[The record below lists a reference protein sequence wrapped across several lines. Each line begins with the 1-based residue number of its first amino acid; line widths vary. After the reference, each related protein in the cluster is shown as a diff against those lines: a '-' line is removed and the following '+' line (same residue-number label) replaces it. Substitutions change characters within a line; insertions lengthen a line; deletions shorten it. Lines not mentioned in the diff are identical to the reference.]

1 MMQLNEIK
9 PLYIYNDELHKYSIL
24 IPSVSQIVNIL
35 VPKDFSQIDENILK
49 LAQTRGICLHEMIDC
64 WIKNDFD
71 DELIEFIDC
80 DVKSHRELFK
90 NFTKLYKKTFKDIK
104 FKHYETE
111 KKYYHPLLCGT
122 TDFIGITTD
131 NEYVICDWKITS
143 SNEKI
148 DIERYIWQLKL
159 YYLLEKDFCIDNK
172 KILMIIINP
181 KLKILIKEKVN
192 ITKQDLEQIK
202 EAILIWQERE
212 EWENATRK

>member
-1 MMQLNEIK
+1 MRLDLK

-35 VPKDFSQIDENILK
+35 VPKDFSHIDSNILK
-49 LAQTRGICLHEMIDC
+49 LAQIRGNCLHNMIDY
-64 WIKNDFD
+64 WIKNNFD

-80 DVKSHRELFK
+80 DIKSHRELFK
-90 NFTKLYKKTFKDIK
+90 NFTKLYQETFKDIK
-104 FKHYETE
+104 FKYYETE
-111 KKYYHPLLCGT
+111 KTLYSPLMCGT

-143 SNEKI
+143 SNEKT

-172 KILMIIINP
+172 KILIIIINP
-181 KLKILIKEKVN
+181 KLKIVIKEKVN
-192 ITKQDLEQIK
+192 ITKQNLKQIK

-212 EWENATRK
+212 EWENATRN